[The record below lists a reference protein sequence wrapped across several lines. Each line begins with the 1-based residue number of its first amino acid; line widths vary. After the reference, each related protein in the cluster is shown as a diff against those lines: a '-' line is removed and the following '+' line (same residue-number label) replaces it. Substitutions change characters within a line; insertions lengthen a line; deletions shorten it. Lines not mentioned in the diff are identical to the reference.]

1 MLHERHAR
9 RLRWLLIAGWL
20 ALVASLFLPASPW
33 QGNRLFWGT
42 VVPLSLLLIGGVS
55 HELWRRVCPLAFVSQ
70 LAQALGWQ
78 RRRLGP
84 GGRVELVMVRADSW
98 LGRHHVQL
106 QWGLLIAG
114 LCLRLLGGN
123 SDPLWLG
130 LWLLVTL
137 AAALLVGWAF
147 GGKAWC
153 HYICPMGPVQTVLTG
168 MRGPLGSTAHVA
180 APSRLTQSMCRTI
193 TADGRERSACV
204 SCQSTCIDIDAER
217 AFWHSL
223 SGQRGLA
230 WAWYSYPG
238 LVLGFFLVL
247 ELVGQGCQ
255 LPEHH
260 LGYLRSGHWAL
271 DPGLAARLW
280 QPLPPFGTMPRL
292 CTVPLALTAAAWLSV
307 LFWRGVERMLHRQA
321 AGSGHRLPRE
331 RAIVRTR
338 LLSSF
343 AALNI
348 FFWYSDPLQG
358 LLGLNGGQLER
369 SLVLLLSALALY
381 RGWRRDQATYR
392 RETTSERLRHQLRD
406 LPGLEPALDGRRL
419 EALPPEEVFTLV
431 KALPAVGR
439 FQARRVYAEM
449 VVEMVRSVRSDW
461 DRALRELRELRLILH
476 LNDDDHQAV
485 VEGLGRD
492 HPELA
497 LAPLLQAGGPGL
509 DIPSPRPVED
519 A

>member
-78 RRRLGP
+78 RRRVGK

-204 SCQSTCIDIDAER
+204 SCQSTCYRHRCGAR
-217 AFWHSL
+217 LLAQP
-223 SGQRGLA
+223 QRPTRPRL
-230 WAWYSYPG
+230 G
-238 LVLGFFLVL
+238 LVLLPRPGAGVL
-247 ELVGQGCQ
+247 PGAGAGGSR
-255 LPEHH
+255 LP
-260 LGYLRSGHWAL
+260 A
-271 DPGLAARLW
+271 PGA
-280 QPLPPFGTMPRL
+280 PPRL
-292 CTVPLALTAAAWLSV
+292 
-307 LFWRGVERMLHRQA
+307 
-321 AGSGHRLPRE
+321 
-331 RAIVRTR
+331 
-338 LLSSF
+338 
-343 AALNI
+343 
-348 FFWYSDPLQG
+348 
-358 LLGLNGGQLER
+358 
-369 SLVLLLSALALY
+369 
-381 RGWRRDQATYR
+381 
-392 RETTSERLRHQLRD
+392 
-406 LPGLEPALDGRRL
+406 PALG
-419 EALPPEEVFTLV
+419 P
-431 KALPAVGR
+431 
-439 FQARRVYAEM
+439 
-449 VVEMVRSVRSDW
+449 
-461 DRALRELRELRLILH
+461 
-476 LNDDDHQAV
+476 
-485 VEGLGRD
+485 LG
-492 HPELA
+492 A
-497 LAPLLQAGGPGL
+497 
-509 DIPSPRPVED
+509 
-519 A
+519 